1 MNYVDYEDCM
11 DKFCVNG
18 HQLFINFKLAR
29 INGLFMAINVKNF
42 YGGLAVEEGAE
53 EGVGGEEGLGDH
65 EAGGGLGVV
74 PLAHGG
80 EGVFVAG
87 P

>member
-1 MNYVDYEDCM
+1 MLCHEAP
-11 DKFCVNG
+11 
-18 HQLFINFKLAR
+18 LR
-29 INGLFMAINVKNF
+29 
-42 YGGLAVEEGAE
+42 GLAVEEGAE